1 MFEVLE
7 MSWSNFSND
16 MEVAKDLDDLLAAYE
31 KYLHSIVKL
40 STRMDLRSCCLLETD
55 QFVQHLFVFSTVQV
69 LDMIVQGYWCF
80 LTALTADMSKGCIF
94 VPYFYI
100 C

>member
-7 MSWSNFSND
+7 VSWPDFSNE
-16 MEVAKDLDDLLAAYE
+16 MKVAKDLDDILAAHE

-40 STRMDLRSCCLLETD
+40 SIRMGLRSCCSYLRHL
-55 QFVQHLFVFSTVQV
+55 FVQHLFVFSSVQV
-69 LDMIVQGYWCF
+69 LDLIFQGYWCF
-80 LTALTADMSKGCIF
+80 LTALTIDMSKGCIF
-94 VPYFYI
+94 VPHFSI